1 MQKKTA
7 LPIIIMVFHVDANSL
22 KICFRYFDRILEI
35 LEAHSRGR
43 IASLIGVEGGHSLG
57 SSLAVLRT
65 LYQLGVRYLT
75 LTHTCNTP
83 WAKSSSV
90 EQEDDGDGIF
100 LNWFSPNFNQTIN
113 SKLRSVR

>member
-1 MQKKTA
+1 MLA
-7 LPIIIMVFHVDANSL
+7 
-22 KICFRYFDRILEI
+22 EI
-35 LEAHSRGR
+35 LEAHDKGR

-83 WAKSSSV
+83 WAKSSNV
-90 EQEDDGDGIF
+90 EQNDEQGER
-100 LNWFSPNFNQTIN
+100 N
-113 SKLRSVR
+113 